1 MNYIINPSWFYW
13 LQVLSD
19 IKSIVI
25 GISALISAGLIIA
38 TITAIVYYG
47 MGYRYRDQTDE
58 DGIYCDPDWTNHL
71 LAKKFVKILFPITI
85 ISLIISILIP
95 SKETL
100 ISMMIAKYATKE
112 NLGMT
117 VEGIKSAVDYIVNAM
132 KEIKG

>member
-1 MNYIINPSWFYW
+1 MNYIINPNWFYW
-13 LQVLSD
+13 LQLLSD
-19 IKSIVI
+19 SKTIIAVF
-25 GISALISAGLIIA
+25 SALITAGLIAAIIA
-38 TITAIVYYG
+38 ACVNYA
-47 MGYRYRDQTDE
+47 MGYRYRNDIDE
-58 DGIYCDPDWTNHL
+58 DGVALDSDWSDYL

-85 ISLIISILIP
+85 ICLIIYILIP

-112 NLGMT
+112 NLSMT

>member
-13 LQVLSD
+13 LQLL
-19 IKSIVI
+19 INIRGIVI
-25 GISALISAGLIIA
+25 AISVLISIGFIVAIIA
-38 TITAIVYYG
+38 TITNYVL
-47 MGYRYRDQTDE
+47 GYEYRDRIDE
-58 DGIYCDPDWTNHL
+58 DGKVWDSDWRNYL

-85 ISLIISILIP
+85 VFLIIYILIP

-117 VEGIKSAVDYIVNAM
+117 VEGIKSAVDYIVNSM
-132 KEIKG
+132 KELKG

>member
-13 LQVLSD
+13 LQLLID
-19 IKSIVI
+19 IRSIVI
-25 GISALISAGLIIA
+25 AVSALISAGLIVAI
-38 TITAIVYYG
+38 ITAGVHYV
-47 MGYRYRDQTDE
+47 MGYRYRNEIDE
-58 DGIYCDPDWTNHL
+58 DGVACDVDWNNYL
-71 LAKKFVKILFPITI
+71 LAKKFIKILFPITI
-85 ISLIISILIP
+85 VFLIISIFIP

-112 NLGMT
+112 NLSMT

>member
-13 LQVLSD
+13 INVLESAKD
-19 IKSIVI
+19 FATILLILAVIGLGVLIVI
-25 GISALISAGLIIA
+25 AAVNYELGDKLFEDSEWKMYLKIKKLIPKAVIVVLIICAIA
-38 TITAIVYYG
+38 TF
-47 MGYRYRDQTDE
+47 
-58 DGIYCDPDWTNHL
+58 L
-71 LAKKFVKILFPITI
+71 
-85 ISLIISILIP
+85 P

-117 VEGIKSAVDYIVNAM
+117 VEGIKSAVDYIMNAI